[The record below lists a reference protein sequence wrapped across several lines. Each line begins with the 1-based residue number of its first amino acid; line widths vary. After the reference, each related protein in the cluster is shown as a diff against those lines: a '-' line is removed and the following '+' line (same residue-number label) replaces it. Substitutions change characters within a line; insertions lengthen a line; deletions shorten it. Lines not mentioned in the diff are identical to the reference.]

1 MKERTLLD
9 LMTQIDD
16 DFIAEASHP
25 EILLAVQRKQ
35 RRAQWIKRIS
45 SVAACMIVAVGIVSA
60 VPYLRVMSREEDAVI
75 RDEINAAVNQSQAVL
90 PSSADAEFAQDI
102 QSDEAERIA
111 AEESLK
117 AANEAAE
124 KAAKE
129 AADKASAAE
138 KAAAEA
144 KKEAE
149 AKAAEASK
157 QAAEASKQAS
167 EASKQAGEASKLAST
182 AYLDS
187 MQEQD
192 GVDQVSFAYSD
203 HMLISFTVDAGYH
216 LEELIL
222 PEEMKGNVITML
234 DQDFWRFCDLHSPN
248 LKHVVIP
255 STIVEFGDITFLSR
269 EVEILCEKGSA
280 AEIFFTAQGY
290 TVKLS

>member
-9 LMTQIDD
+9 FMTQIDD
-16 DFIAEASHP
+16 DFIAEAAHP

-75 RDEINAAVNQSQAVL
+75 RDEINAAVDQSQAVL
-90 PSSADAEFAQDI
+90 SSSADAEFAQDI

-117 AANEAAE
+117 AAHEAAE

-144 KKEAE
+144 QKEAE

-182 AYLDS
+182 A
-187 MQEQD
+187 
-192 GVDQVSFAYSD
+192 
-203 HMLISFTVDAGYH
+203 
-216 LEELIL
+216 
-222 PEEMKGNVITML
+222 
-234 DQDFWRFCDLHSPN
+234 
-248 LKHVVIP
+248 
-255 STIVEFGDITFLSR
+255 
-269 EVEILCEKGSA
+269 
-280 AEIFFTAQGY
+280 
-290 TVKLS
+290 

>member
-9 LMTQIDD
+9 LMAQIDD
-16 DFIAEASHP
+16 DFIAEAAHP
-25 EILLAVQRKQ
+25 EILLAAQRKK

-157 QAAEASKQAS
+157 QAAEASKQAV
-167 EASKQAGEASKLAST
+167 EASKLAST
-182 AYLDS
+182 AYSDS
-187 MQEQD
+187 VQEQD
-192 GVDQVSFAYSD
+192 GVDQVSFVYSD
-203 HMLISFTVDAGYH
+203 HILISFTVDAGYH